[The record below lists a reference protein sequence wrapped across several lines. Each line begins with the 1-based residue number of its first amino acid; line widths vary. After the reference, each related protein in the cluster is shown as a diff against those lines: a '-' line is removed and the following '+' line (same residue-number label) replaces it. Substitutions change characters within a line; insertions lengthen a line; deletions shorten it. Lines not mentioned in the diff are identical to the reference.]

1 VSAVATPSTTAQS
14 SRRPSEQQE
23 AGPVEDRPAGLVFD
37 RTDELA
43 TAAHE
48 QVVFC
53 HDRATGLR
61 AIIAIHDTTLGPAL
75 GGTRIHAYASE
86 AEALTDVL
94 RLSQGMTAKS
104 AAAGMELGGGKAVI
118 IGDPATIKSR
128 DLLLAYGRFVDSLGG
143 RYVTAADVGS
153 TADDLDV
160 VAEATRWV
168 VGKNK
173 GGTGDSGYSTAYG
186 VFCAMRAAARH
197 RFGQGGLAGRTVGV
211 EGVGKV
217 GARLV
222 GLLAA
227 AGVERILVS
236 DPDTEATAHL
246 AANLAAVAVVPSVI
260 DADVDVY
267 APCAMGGTLTAAS
280 VAALRAPVVC
290 GAANNQL
297 LTHDVAD
304 LLHARGVL
312 WVPDYVANAG
322 GVVQVGGELYGHS
335 HDEVE
340 AGIEAIGHTTDEV
353 LTTAEDLGIS
363 SSAAADA
370 VVEARLA
377 ARRAELGRQEMGR

>member
-1 VSAVATPSTTAQS
+1 MSAVATTTTATS
-14 SRRPSEQQE
+14 APAAPEPPAS
-23 AGPVEDRPAGLVFD
+23 RPAGLVFD
-37 RTDELA
+37 RSDELA

-53 HDRATGLR
+53 HDRASGLR

-75 GGTRIHAYASE
+75 GGTRIHPYASE

-118 IGDPATIKSR
+118 IGDPRTIKTR
-128 DLLLAYGRFVDSLGG
+128 ELLLAYGRFVDSLGG

-160 VAEATRWV
+160 VSESTRWV
-168 VGKNK
+168 VGKNA

-186 VFCAMRAAARH
+186 VFCALRAAARH
-197 RFGQGGLAGRTVGV
+197 RFGQGGLAGATVGV

-236 DPDTEATAHL
+236 DPDTEATARL
-246 AANLAAVAVVPSVI
+246 AGNYAAVEVVASVI

-267 APCAMGGTLTAAS
+267 APCALGATLTPGS
-280 VAALRAPVVC
+280 VTALRARVVC

-304 LLHARGVL
+304 LMHARDVL

-335 HDEVE
+335 RETVE
-340 AGIEAIGHTTDEV
+340 RGIEAIGHTTDEV
-353 LTTAEDLGIS
+353 LTTAEDLGITTA
-363 SSAAADA
+363 AAADA

-377 ARRAELGRQEMGR
+377 AGRAEAATQEPGRQEMGR

>member
-1 VSAVATPSTTAQS
+1 VSAVATHVAPAQASEPAPTAS
-14 SRRPSEQQE
+14 
-23 AGPVEDRPAGLVFD
+23 RPAGLVFD

-75 GGTRIHAYASE
+75 GGTRIHPYASE

-118 IGDPATIKSR
+118 IGDPRTVKTR
-128 DLLLAYGRFVDSLGG
+128 ELLLAYGRFVDSLGG
-143 RYVTAADVGS
+143 RYVTAGDVGS

-168 VGKNK
+168 VGKNN
-173 GGTGDSGYSTAYG
+173 GGSGDSGYSTAYG
-186 VFCAMRAAARH
+186 VFCALRAAARH
-197 RFGQGGLAGRTVGV
+197 RFGQGGLAGSSVGV

-236 DPDTEATAHL
+236 DPNTEATARL
-246 AANLAAVAVVPSVI
+246 AGNYAGVEVVPSVI

-267 APCAMGGTLTAAS
+267 APCALGATLTPET
-280 VAALRAPVVC
+280 VPTLRARVVC

-304 LLHARGVL
+304 LLHARGIL

-335 HDEVE
+335 RETIERGV
-340 AGIEAIGHTTDEV
+340 EAIGHTTDEV
-353 LTTAEDLGIS
+353 LTTAEDLGITTA
-363 SSAAADA
+363 AAADA

-377 ARRAELGRQEMGR
+377 ARRADAGRQELGR

>member
-1 VSAVATPSTTAQS
+1 VSAAATATPATVAPTAS
-14 SRRPSEQQE
+14 
-23 AGPVEDRPAGLVFD
+23 RPAGLVFD

-75 GGTRIHAYASE
+75 GGTRIHPYASE

-118 IGDPATIKSR
+118 IGDPRTVKTR
-128 DLLLAYGRFVDSLGG
+128 ELLLAYGRFVDSLGG
-143 RYVTAADVGS
+143 RYVTAGDVGS

-186 VFCAMRAAARH
+186 VFCALRAAARH
-197 RFGQGGLAGRTVGV
+197 RVGQGGLAGRSVGV

-236 DPDTEATAHL
+236 DPDAGATARL
-246 AANLAAVAVVPSVI
+246 AGNYAAVEVVPSVI

-267 APCAMGGTLTAAS
+267 APCALGATLTPES
-280 VAALRAPVVC
+280 VGALRARVVC

-304 LLHARGVL
+304 LMHARDVL

-335 HDEVE
+335 HETVE
-340 AGIEAIGHTTDEV
+340 RGIEAIGHTTDEV
-353 LTTAEDLGIS
+353 PTTAEDLGITTA
-363 SSAAADA
+363 AAADA
-370 VVEARLA
+370 VVQARLA
-377 ARRAELGRQEMGR
+377 ARRQEMGR

>member
-1 VSAVATPSTTAQS
+1 MSAVAITSASTAPAAQALAAS
-14 SRRPSEQQE
+14 
-23 AGPVEDRPAGLVFD
+23 RPAGQVFD
-37 RTDELA
+37 RPDELA

-53 HDRATGLR
+53 HDRASGLR

-75 GGTRIHAYASE
+75 GGTRIHPYASE

-118 IGDPATIKSR
+118 IGDPRTIKTR
-128 DLLLAYGRFVDSLGG
+128 ELLLAYGRFVDSLGG

-168 VGKNK
+168 VGKNV

-186 VFCAMRAAARH
+186 VFCALRAAARH
-197 RFGQGGLAGRTVGV
+197 RFGQGGLAGSSVGV

-236 DPDTEATAHL
+236 DPDTAATARL
-246 AANLAAVAVVPSVI
+246 AGNYAAVEVVPSVI

-267 APCAMGGTLTAAS
+267 APCALGATLTPES
-280 VAALRAPVVC
+280 VAALRARVVC

-297 LTHDVAD
+297 LTHDVAGAM
-304 LLHARGVL
+304 HARDVL

-335 HDEVE
+335 RETVE
-340 AGIEAIGHTTDEV
+340 RGIEAIGHTTDEV
-353 LTTAEDLGIS
+353 LTTAEDLGITTA
-363 SSAAADA
+363 AAADA

-377 ARRAELGRQEMGR
+377 AGRQEMGR